1 MTSNPYHFEWRIKN
15 IMTEYKKRSEDF
27 SRLSDLE
34 NLLAELNHNL
44 ASANERYLE
53 GSSEKFSKIFVVGAL
68 RSGTTLFTQWLAN
81 TGLAAYPTN
90 MLSRFFGAPLV
101 GAKIQQLLTDPRYNF
116 RNEILDFNS
125 DIEFSSDNGKTK
137 GALAPNEF
145 WYFWRRFL
153 PFDEV
158 DYMPGKE
165 LREKGNLKGL
175 RDELNALANIF
186 EKPFAMKA
194 MIMNQNIAELAEQ
207 FDKSLFIWVRRD
219 PVFNIQSALEAR
231 KRQYGDINTWYSFK
245 IKEYPQL
252 KNLDPLES
260 VAGQI
265 VAINHSVEKG
275 IASLPEHKKLVVQ
288 YEDFCQRPRHY
299 YEEIRSRLLEQGGL
313 SGGQAS
319 AYSGEVSFSNT
330 NRWRLEEYSQDD
342 AELAFEALT
351 KSKG

>member
-1 MTSNPYHFEWRIKN
+1 M
-15 IMTEYKKRSEDF
+15 SEQERRTKQF
-27 SRLSDLE
+27 SRVSDLE
-34 NLLAELNHNL
+34 RLLGELNLNL
-44 ASANERYLE
+44 SGVNEKYVENAQER
-53 GSSEKFSKIFVVGAL
+53 FSKIFVMGPL

-125 DIEFSSDNGKTK
+125 DVNFSSDNGKTK

-153 PFDEV
+153 PFDEL
-158 DYMPGKE
+158 DYMPADE
-165 LREKGNLKGL
+165 LKQKANLAGF

-194 MIMNQNIAELAEQ
+194 MIMNQNIPELAEQ
-207 FDKSLFIWVRRD
+207 FDKALFIHIRRD
-219 PVFNIQSALEAR
+219 PIFNIQSALEAR
-231 KRQYGDINTWYSFK
+231 KRQYGDIKTWYSFK
-245 IKEYPQL
+245 IKEYPEL

-265 VAINHSVEKG
+265 SAINRSVEEG
-275 IASLPEHKKLVVQ
+275 LAGLPDTQKLVIQ
-288 YEDFCQRPRHY
+288 YEDFCKRPEFY
-299 YEEIRSRLLEQGGL
+299 YNEIARRLEAQ
-313 SGGQAS
+313 SGVGS
-319 AYSGEVSFSNT
+319 VPDYNGEKEFSST

-342 AELAFEALT
+342 AERVYQQ
-351 KSKG
+351 S

>member
-1 MTSNPYHFEWRIKN
+1 MAEK
-15 IMTEYKKRSEDF
+15 EKRSKQF
-27 SRLSDLE
+27 SRVSDLE
-34 NLLAELNHNL
+34 TLLKELNTNL
-44 ASANERYLE
+44 VDANEKYLE
-53 GSSEKFSKIFVVGAL
+53 DSSEQFSKIFVMGPL

-81 TGLAAYPTN
+81 SGLAAYPTN

-125 DIEFSSDNGKTK
+125 GVNFSSDNGKTK

-153 PFDEV
+153 PFDEL
-158 DYMPGKE
+158 DYMPPEE
-165 LREKGNLKGL
+165 LREKANMSGF

-194 MIMNQNIAELAEQ
+194 MIMNQNIPELDEQ
-207 FDKSLFIWVRRD
+207 FDKALFIHIRRD
-219 PVFNIQSALEAR
+219 PIFNIQSALEAR

-245 IKEYPQL
+245 IREFPEL

-265 VAINHSVEKG
+265 AAINRSVEQG
-275 IASLPEHKKLVVQ
+275 ISDLHESQKLVVQ
-288 YEDFCQRPRHY
+288 YEDFCQRPEHY
-299 YEEIRSRLLEQGGL
+299 FYEITRRLVEQGDL
-313 SGGQAS
+313 SES
-319 AYSGEVSFSNT
+319 AVPDYRGERRFSNT
-330 NRWRLEEYSQDD
+330 NAWRLEEYSL
-342 AELAFEALT
+342 EEAFSAYERFQVNC
-351 KSKG
+351 

>member
-1 MTSNPYHFEWRIKN
+1 MAAPENRTEKYARVTS
-15 IMTEYKKRSEDF
+15 
-27 SRLSDLE
+27 LE
-34 NLLAELNHNL
+34 ELLKELNGNL
-44 ASANERYLE
+44 EDPNKAYLNDSAER
-53 GSSEKFSKIFVVGAL
+53 FSKIFLMGPH
-68 RSGTTLFTQWLAN
+68 RSGSTLFMQWLAN

-90 MLSRFFGAPLV
+90 LLSRFFGAPLV

-125 DIEFSSDNGKTK
+125 DVNFSSDNGKTK

-153 PFDEV
+153 PFDEL
-158 DYMPGKE
+158 DYMPPE
-165 LREKGNLKGL
+165 DLRKMADLDGF

-194 MIMNQNIAELAEQ
+194 MIMNQNIPELVEQ
-207 FDKSLFIWVRRD
+207 FDKALFIWIRRD

-245 IKEYPQL
+245 IKEYPEL

-265 VAINHSVEKG
+265 AAINSSVEQG
-275 IASLPEHKKLVVQ
+275 IADLPDNRKLVVQ
-288 YEDFCQRPRHY
+288 YEDFCQRPEY
-299 YEEIRSRLLEQGGL
+299 YYKEISRRLAEQGGVD
-313 SGGQAS
+313 SVPE
-319 AYSGEVSFSNT
+319 YSGESEFSNT
-330 NRWRLEEYSQDD
+330 NRWRLEEYSQEEAVKVYHRI
-342 AELAFEALT
+342 AEQQA
-351 KSKG
+351 